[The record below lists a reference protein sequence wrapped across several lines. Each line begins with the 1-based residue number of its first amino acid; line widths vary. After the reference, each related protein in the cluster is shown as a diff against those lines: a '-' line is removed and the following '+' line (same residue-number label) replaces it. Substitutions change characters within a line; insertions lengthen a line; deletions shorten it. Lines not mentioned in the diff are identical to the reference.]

1 MGAQRRL
8 RLQGNQHCYYDAT
21 LLGLFAKGDTEMVV
35 IIDYVLDVL
44 GIQMDIV
51 NVEETL
57 L

>member
-1 MGAQRRL
+1 
-8 RLQGNQHCYYDAT
+8 
-21 LLGLFAKGDTEMVV
+21 MVV
-35 IIDYVLDVL
+35 IIDTIIDYVLDVL

>member
-1 MGAQRRL
+1 MRWCAG
-8 RLQGNQHCYYDAT
+8 GP
-21 LLGLFAKGDTEMVV
+21 MVV